1 MIIVE
6 IFSLFHKQLLKS
18 DIYGIVS
25 INYIFFI
32 FIILLDNNQLD
43 NNQIIDKMIYLYN
56 YFNIKIYFNIKELTI
71 KLFDVI
77 KLIDIKKI
85 NKINLLNEI
94 FEYYLNTENL
104 TNTKYYV
111 KFYDKKILSEWI
123 FNLGNPTISEQMNT
137 IFFGNTKINSYLNI
151 LVEKCQ
157 DKKINF
163 IKIYDK
169 LYGYQNNKIIKS
181 LELVNI
187 MLKSN
192 KKFSENFNKNFSSDD
207 LLTKDINLSTNSF
220 DLIYFDF
227 PSGIHNIIY
236 ANCCNKIKKLKLR
249 GTKYEPL
256 LLQLIMYSLNIN
268 GCAILIVPDNLLFS
282 DSVQHVETRKHL
294 IKNFNVKKIIQID
307 ESLYVDKGNRNS
319 ILYFENNGSTKS
331 VEFTKISLKTNE
343 HIIEETNQSDIP
355 IDKIKS
361 NIYSLYYKNY
371 ESIKNLNQDI
381 KSKNFNE
388 LFEFNTNLDLFT
400 NKQFICLEKYYK
412 NDKSISIGSIKQ
424 DCWEHY
430 IIAKNN
436 ESNNFNIK
444 LLKNILKAKYQYLIK
459 GKMNQFDLNKISQ
472 LKIPIMSE
480 QIINHVCEYMHIT
493 DKIIIDNNEK
503 INSTYKLKWCLM
515 NSISLDKM
523 ILINKITKLYDK
535 KTIIEPSIKMIGI
548 IRNSLSAGQVYIL
561 DSTDNIS
568 TNSHYLI
575 IKDTNYLLDFVYQW
589 FKYNESKLKEI
600 ANLNFQPNL
609 SQINLLKFK
618 IPEISIES
626 QIEIINSCNDFD
638 SIINNYHT
646 NNKSLLDKDILGTI
660 LKINMCINN

>member
-1 MIIVE
+1 MTISNIL
-6 IFSLFHKQLLKS
+6 SLFREQLLKNS
-18 DIYGIVS
+18 IYGLVS

-32 FIILLDNNQLD
+32 FIILFDNNQLD
-43 NNQIIDKMIYLYN
+43 NNQLVDKIIYLYN
-56 YFNIKIYFNIKELTI
+56 YFNIEIDINIKELTL
-71 KLFDVI
+71 KLVNVI

-85 NKINLLNEI
+85 DKINLFNEI

-104 TNTKYYV
+104 ASTKYYV
-111 KFYDKKILSEWI
+111 KFYNKKILSEWI
-123 FNLGNPTISEQMNT
+123 FNLGNPTISEQMGT
-137 IFFGNTKINSYLNI
+137 IFFGNIKVNSYLNI
-151 LVEKCQ
+151 LVEKGQ

-163 IKIYDK
+163 NKISDK
-169 LYGYQNNKIIKS
+169 LYGHQNNQFIKR
-181 LELVNI
+181 LELANI
-187 MLKSN
+187 MLNSN
-192 KKFSENFNKNFSSDD
+192 KNFSENFSSDD
-207 LLTKDINLSTNSF
+207 LLTKDISLSTNSF

-268 GCAILIVPDNLLFS
+268 GRSILIVPDNLLFS
-282 DSVQHVETRKHL
+282 DSVQHIETRKHL
-294 IKNFNVKKIIQID
+294 MENFNVKKITQID
-307 ESLYVDKGNRNS
+307 ESLYVDKGNKNS

-331 VEFTKISLKTNE
+331 VEFTKISLKTNNN
-343 HIIEETNQSDIP
+343 IIEETNQSVIP

-361 NIYSLYYKNY
+361 NIYSLYYKTY

-388 LFEFNTNLDLFT
+388 IFEFNTKLDSFDS
-400 NKQFICLEKYYK
+400 KQFICLEKYYK

-424 DCWEHY
+424 DCWEYY
-430 IIAKNN
+430 IISKNN
-436 ESNNFNIK
+436 EASNFNIK
-444 LLKNILKAKYQYLIK
+444 LLENILKAKYQYLVK

-535 KTIIEPSIKMIGI
+535 KSIIEPSIKMIGI
-548 IRNSLSAGQVYIL
+548 IRNGLSAGQVYSL
-561 DSTDNIS
+561 DSNDNIS

-575 IKDTNYLLDFVYQW
+575 IKDTNYLLEFVYHW
-589 FKYNESKLKEI
+589 LKYNESKLKEI

-609 SQINLLKFK
+609 SQTNLLNFK

-626 QIEIINSCNDFD
+626 QIEIVNNCNDFD
-638 SIINNYHT
+638 SIINKYDA
-646 NNKSLLDKDILGTI
+646 NNKSLLDKDILGSI
-660 LKINMCINN
+660 MKINMFINN